1 MNTDRCSIRLPVL
14 QILVLFHASMVAAQ
28 TSLEEINL
36 ENGKYTVGFR
46 HYPTLDSS
54 RTYHRAMDYTNKKM
68 ARPISISLWYP
79 AGQIADDIKPLQVLD
94 YLEILKEEE
103 EWEHLPNEQILNWF
117 YYRNTPS
124 NQKHLVEPTTAYPE
138 LDFLKGKFPVVVY
151 APSFMASSI
160 ENFALCEYLAS
171 HGFVVVSSLS
181 RGTETRWFSNNYAK
195 EMETQARD
203 MEFLI
208 KEVGKLPIVNHD
220 KIAVMGFSFGGL
232 SNIIV
237 QNRNDNIKAIVSLD
251 GTERY
256 QYALLEQSHFFD
268 AAKIDVPYIHMAQKD
283 IPDIVLK
290 EDKIDAELNTKFQLY
305 DSITQATSHQ
315 LKFHDLTHSYFSTL
329 GILFADRDKRQ
340 DKNDS
345 EIMESYKWVSA
356 YALHFLDAVL
366 KKDENALHFIENNP
380 SKNGV
385 ADGLITQSIK
395 PSKKRAYTFQDFNDL
410 ASGQNYNN
418 LSQLYD
424 SIVKS
429 HPAFSIPEGNL
440 NTLGLQLVFNPKTSS
455 QGIKVF
461 LLATRLFPDS
471 ANLYD
476 SLAEG
481 YLFMGNTDK
490 AIESF
495 EKSLALNPQSQNA
508 INRLEQL
515 KK

>member
-1 MNTDRCSIRLPVL
+1 MRLLIL
-14 QILVLFHASMVAAQ
+14 QTLILFQVNFVIAQ
-28 TSLEEINL
+28 TSLDKINH
-36 ENGKYTVGFR
+36 ENGKHKVGFR
-46 HYPTLDSS
+46 HYTASDST
-54 RTYHRAMDYTNKKM
+54 RTYSRAMDYTNEKV

-79 AGQIADDIKPLQVLD
+79 AAQIAEGVEPLQVQD

-117 YYRNTPS
+117 YYPNTSS
-124 NQKHLVEPTTAYPE
+124 NQKHLVEQTTAFPE
-138 LDFLKGKFPVVVY
+138 PNFIKGKFPVVVY

-171 HGFVVVSSLS
+171 HGFVVISSLS
-181 RGTETRWFSNNYAK
+181 RGTETRWFSNNNAK

-203 MEFLI
+203 IEFLL
-208 KEVGKLPIVNHD
+208 KEAGKLPMADYD
-220 KIAVMGFSFGGL
+220 KIALMGFSFGGL

-256 QYALLEQSHFFD
+256 QYALLEQSYFFD
-268 AAKIDVPYIHMAQKD
+268 AEKIDVPYLHMAQKD

-290 EDKIDAELNTKFQLY
+290 EDKIDAELNIKFQLY
-305 DSITQATSHQ
+305 DSISRATAYR

-329 GILFADRDKRQ
+329 GVLFADRDKRQ
-340 DKNDS
+340 DKTDS
-345 EIMESYKWVSA
+345 EIMESYKWVSV
-356 YALHFLDAVL
+356 YTLQFLNAVL
-366 KKDENALHFIENNP
+366 KKDDNALHFIENNP
-380 SKNGV
+380 SENGV

-410 ASGQNYNN
+410 ASIQNYKN
-418 LSQLYD
+418 LPQLYD

-429 HPAFSIPEGNL
+429 HPAFTIPEGNL

-455 QGIKVF
+455 EGIEVF

-481 YLFMGNTDK
+481 YLYIGNTEK

-495 EKSLALNPQSQNA
+495 EKSLALNPKNQNA